1 MWNTWP
7 LRGEGART
15 RVGVFVPRSRSQ
27 TRRSDPG
34 TWDRASD
41 EMPAPRALSHFESAD
56 RQPLCSSRLTV
67 QLFHAT
73 HPGTAHAHA
82 QSRVYVSAT
91 VRYALESERSHEPT
105 FSACDGGNVQAAIA
119 RCCCIPFAARCC
131 LGGQSVC
138 SFAQGERPALSGHGN
153 TRAGPV
159 LVLRYHHPTRGRLSE
174 SHTERYH
181 FLPSFA
187 QSLILKIAP
196 TMSRHPFLRHK
207 RRGARHQAGGCAAAL

>member
-1 MWNTWP
+1 MPPTLAPHMHMHSLGFMFQPPFAMPWN
-7 LRGEGART
+7 LRGRM
-15 RVGVFVPRSRSQ
+15 SQ
-27 TRRSDPG
+27 RLVHAMEETCRRPSQDAVAFRLP
-34 TWDRASD
+34 
-41 EMPAPRALSHFESAD
+41 PAA
-56 RQPLCSSRLTV
+56 
-67 QLFHAT
+67 
-73 HPGTAHAHA
+73 
-82 QSRVYVSAT
+82 
-91 VRYALESERSHEPT
+91 ALEANR
-105 FSACDGGNVQAAIA
+105 F
-119 RCCCIPFAARCC
+119 
-131 LGGQSVC
+131 C
-138 SFAQGERPALSGHGN
+138 SFAQGGKPALSGHGN